1 MKPEKLREKKEEEL
15 KNLLSEK
22 RDKLQEVKF
31 NLSSGRVK
39 NVKEARNL
47 KKDIAR
53 ILTILN
59 EGSYEK

>member
-1 MKPEKLREKKEEEL
+1 MNPEEIRKNSEKDLKKLLKEKKE
-15 KNLLSEK
+15 KFK
-22 RDKLQEVKF
+22 EVKF

-39 NVKEARNL
+39 NTKEAQKI

>member
-1 MKPEKLREKKEEEL
+1 MTPEEIRKNSEKELKKLLKKKKE
-15 KNLLSEK
+15 KFK
-22 RDKLQEVKF
+22 EVKF

-39 NVKEARNL
+39 NTKEAQKI

>member
-1 MKPEKLREKKEEEL
+1 MKPKDLREKNKTEL
-15 KNLLSEK
+15 EDLLKDK
-22 RDKLQEVKF
+22 RDDLREVKQ
-31 NLSSGRVK
+31 NINAGRVN
-39 NVKEARNL
+39 NVKKARNI

>member
-1 MKPEKLREKKEEEL
+1 MKPEEIRKKSEKDLKKLLKKKKEKL
-15 KNLLSEK
+15 K
-22 RDKLQEVKF
+22 EVKF

-39 NVKEARNL
+39 NTKEAKKI

-59 EGSYEK
+59 ESSYEK

>member
-1 MKPEKLREKKEEEL
+1 METKEIKQKSEEEL
-15 KNLLSEK
+15 KNILSKK
-22 RDKLQEVKF
+22 RKDLQEVRF
-31 NLSSGRVK
+31 NISSGRVK
-39 NVKEARNL
+39 NIKELRNL

>member
-1 MKPEKLREKKEEEL
+1 MNSEELREKKEDEL
-15 KNLLSEK
+15 KKLLSQK
-22 RDKLQEVKF
+22 REKLQEVKF

-39 NVKEARNL
+39 NVKEARNI